1 MTDTPHNQHRHPVID
16 RLYCMIKSLT
26 PPIPPREVVNR
37 DITFFSIRS
46 TTPSLLLVSV
56 LGAALLE
63 RLVALLP
70 ILHRL
75 IQHLLDLEPIIDIIV
90 ILIINLL
97 DMSPRNL
104 RLLLLLLPL
113 AALTTGDTADETVTV
128 VLAVLLVMVVG
139 QALAASGV
147 VEARLLDGSV
157 AQVLRRGARRGARGV
172 RVRFAHVGLAADLGL
187 AVVVVVVDAARGAG

>member
-1 MTDTPHNQHRHPVID
+1 MILHSFPSDRPPHHYYWT
-16 RLYCMIKSLT
+16 L
-26 PPIPPREVVNR
+26 
-37 DITFFSIRS
+37 
-46 TTPSLLLVSV
+46 V

-104 RLLLLLLPL
+104 RLVLLLPL
-113 AALTTGDTADETVTV
+113 ASLTTGDTADETTVTV
-128 VLAVLLVMVVG
+128 VLAVLLGVVVG